1 MVNSFSALMRQES
14 SDHGPEQETAEQDG
28 SLPSKPKETHGYT
41 VYIFVLCVL
50 WYAVSSG
57 SNIVGKLLLTEFRFP
72 CSIALFHLVSLSIFV
87 SPFVCSSRRQS
98 TTSTSSSGDHN
109 ELTSTSSPTSAS
121 FSARCWLT
129 FIVPLAAGKFLSS
142 YLSLISIANIPV
154 SFSSTGES
162 VCLSVCLYVCL
173 SASPTSP
180 CPSPAPVS

>member
-1 MVNSFSALMRQES
+1 MVNSFSALLRQES

-28 SLPSKPKETHGYT
+28 NLPSKPKETQGGHT
-41 VYIFVLCVL
+41 VYILVLCVL

-87 SPFVCSSRRQS
+87 SPFACSNRRQS
-98 TTSTSSSGDHN
+98 SSTSSSGDHN
-109 ELTSTSSPTSAS
+109 ELTSSSTTSS

-154 SFSSTGES
+154 SFSSTGE
-162 VCLSVCLYVCL
+162 
-173 SASPTSP
+173 
-180 CPSPAPVS
+180 

>member
-1 MVNSFSALMRQES
+1 MVNSFSALLRQDS
-14 SDHGPEQETAEQDG
+14 SDHGPEETAEQDG
-28 SLPSKPKETHGYT
+28 NLPSKPKEAHGHT
-41 VYIFVLCVL
+41 VYILVLCVL

-87 SPFVCSSRRQS
+87 SPFVCSNRRQS
-98 TTSTSSSGDHN
+98 SSTSSSGDHN
-109 ELTSTSSPTSAS
+109 ELSSTSS

-154 SFSSTGES
+154 SFSSTGE
-162 VCLSVCLYVCL
+162 
-173 SASPTSP
+173 
-180 CPSPAPVS
+180 

>member
-28 SLPSKPKETHGYT
+28 NLPSKPKEPTHGHT

-98 TTSTSSSGDHN
+98 SSTSSSGDHN
-109 ELTSTSSPTSAS
+109 ELTSSSTSSSTTSS

-129 FIVPLAAGKFLSS
+129 LIVPLAAGKFLSS

-154 SFSSTGES
+154 SFSSTGE
-162 VCLSVCLYVCL
+162 
-173 SASPTSP
+173 
-180 CPSPAPVS
+180 

>member
-14 SDHGPEQETAEQDG
+14 SDHGPEETAEQDG
-28 SLPSKPKETHGYT
+28 NLPSKSKESHGHT
-41 VYIFVLCVL
+41 VYILVLCVL

-98 TTSTSSSGDHN
+98 SSTSSSGDHN
-109 ELTSTSSPTSAS
+109 ELSSTSSSSTSGS

-154 SFSSTGES
+154 SFSSTGELGVW
-162 VCLSVCLYVCL
+162 VCLSVCV
-173 SASPTSP
+173 ANI
-180 CPSPAPVS
+180 PVSFFGEW